1 MPCNCGKG
9 KKNVSGNN
17 PANFRQGS
25 GNIKRQP
32 VRAVRPPATQQQTV
46 NSAGRPTIKTSVRA
60 MPQGVT
66 RTRYSKSETMARVLN
81 R

>member
-9 KKNVSGNN
+9 RKKVSRTN

-32 VRAVRPPATQQQTV
+32 VKTVRPPATKQRTV
-46 NSAGRPTIKTSVRA
+46 NTAGRPTIKRSVRA

-66 RTRYSKSETMARVLN
+66 RYTKRATMAKVLN

>member
-9 KKNVSGNN
+9 KKKVAGQN

-25 GNIKRQP
+25 GNIRRQP
-32 VRAVRPPATQQQTV
+32 VRAVRPPANKQNNV
-46 NSAGRPTIKTSVRA
+46 NTAGRPTIKRSVRSI
-60 MPQGVT
+60 PQGVQ
-66 RTRYSKSETMARVLN
+66 RKRYTKAETMARVLN